1 MAYGLAEGFRKTAV
15 RLGGKKK
22 RQAVV
27 IATFGNHFTL
37 NDALEKFRK
46 EGLTFETEKIG
57 RAHV

>member
-15 RLGGKKK
+15 RLGGKRKK
-22 RQAVV
+22 SQAVV

-46 EGLTFETEKIG
+46 EG
-57 RAHV
+57 